1 MNTLLMLGAAYALP
15 HGLVGLLIGFL
26 LIIVAIAIIA
36 GLIYAVET
44 WIIKAPL
51 PQMVRM
57 VIGLIVIVLVI
68 IFVINAL
75 GYTG

>member
-1 MNTLLMLGAAYALP
+1 MNTYLAATAFALP
-15 HGLVGLLIGFL
+15 GGIEGLLIGFL
-26 LIIVAIAIIA
+26 LVVIAIAIIA

-51 PQMVRM
+51 PAMIRM

-68 IFVINAL
+68 IWVLHAI
-75 GYTG
+75 GGGG

>member
-1 MNTLLMLGAAYALP
+1 MNALLLTAPVMP

-26 LIIVAIAIIA
+26 LVIVAIAIIA

-44 WIIKAPL
+44 WIIKGPL

-68 IFVINAL
+68 IWVVSAL
-75 GYTG
+75 GMTG